1 MVDAPKSKIKSC
13 FHQAPPAVDSY
24 QRENTIKRRY
34 LMVNVTPFSAYPHL
48 ALPQAPINREMN
60 IVHKE
65 VN

>member
-13 FHQAPPAVDSY
+13 FHQPPPAVDSY
-24 QRENTIKRRY
+24 RRENMIKKRY
-34 LMVNVTPFSAYPHL
+34 LMVNVTPFGTYPHL

-60 IVHKE
+60 IVPKE